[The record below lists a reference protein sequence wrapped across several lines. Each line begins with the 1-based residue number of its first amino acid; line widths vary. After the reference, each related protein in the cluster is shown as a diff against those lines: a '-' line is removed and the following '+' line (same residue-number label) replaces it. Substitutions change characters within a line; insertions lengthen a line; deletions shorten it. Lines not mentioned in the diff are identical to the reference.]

1 MTLLGGLTE
10 AVSAQTLSP
19 PSVTVLSGDR
29 SIRISWSGPSDDGG
43 SPITG
48 YDVWYRPAS
57 SPSSSW
63 IEKSFSQGVV
73 GIEIE
78 ELIAGQSYQV
88 QVRAKN
94 SMGPG
99 AWSSIA
105 SVIPASH
112 LDRIR
117 FVTLTPGNKQINFK
131 WTAPGY
137 RRDVTI
143 TGFDTRYRAGADG
156 SWIQRSH
163 ASYIKGRM
171 FSGLTNGQSYQFQVR
186 AKDSRGGGPW
196 SDIFSA
202 TPGTAPLAPAAPRLE
217 SGNKQLL
224 VRSSPPAGNGELT
237 INGYKIRYRR
247 TSTSDS
253 WVEKSAP
260 SYYGYLIG
268 LTLTGLTNG
277 QLYEVQVQARDSRGT
292 GPWSSSARTT
302 PNPTAP
308 AAPALPTLAPGDE
321 QLDVSWNAPAD
332 YGSAITDYDVQY
344 KLTSASASGWREWN
358 SGMST
363 TLSATITGLTNG
375 DSYQVR
381 VRAENSAGAGD
392 WSAAASATPAAQAP
406 SKPDAPTLTVGSTQL
421 KVAWDAPTANGAQ
434 ITDYDVRYKRTSA
447 TTWTEW
453 NDSDTSTA
461 IGTIITGLSN
471 GQSYDVQVRA
481 TNSVGD
487 SQWSDSASATPAA
500 AAPAAPTNFAAT
512 AGDGEVRLTWDN
524 PGDATI
530 TKWQYQQ
537 KAGTDSYGAWTDI
550 RSSGASTSSH
560 TVTSLA
566 NGTRYAFKLR
576 AVNASGN
583 GAESDEASAT
593 PIAVPGKPTGFTASP
608 GDGEVRLTWNDPGDA
623 AITRWQY
630 RSAMSSGESGGW
642 TEIGNSDHETAS
654 YTVISLNNDT
664 EYYFQVRA
672 VNSSGAG
679 AASSEVSATPVAAPS
694 KVTVTAVGRDASVLL
709 TWPKSGDATITGWQY
724 RSSASSGQSSG
735 WTEIG
740 NSDHE
745 TVSYTVTSLDND
757 TEYYFQVRA
766 VNSSGAGAA
775 SNEVRA
781 TPVAAPSK
789 VTVTAAARSESVVLT
804 WAGPSDATIEKWQ
817 YRSSTT
823 ESGSGGWTDIGSSNE
838 DTVAYTVTGLNNGQ
852 IHYFQVR
859 AVNSSGAGVASDE
872 VGATPVAK
880 PAAPTNFAAAAG
892 SGEVTLTWN
901 DPNNTT
907 ITRWQYQ
914 QKAGSGNYGDW
925 TDILPSVALTSSYT
939 VTNLANGTRYTF
951 KLRAV
956 NASGNGVESDEA
968 SATPIAVPGKPTG
981 FTASPGDSEV
991 RLTWDDPGDATIT
1004 KWQYQQKEGT
1014 NSYGDWTDIPSN
1026 GPSTSSYTVINL
1038 VNGTRYA
1045 FKLRTVNPSGPG
1057 AESNAVTA
1065 TPIAAPGMPSGFT
1078 ASAGDGEVRLTWN
1091 DPGDATITRWQY
1103 QQKAGAGNYG
1113 PWTNISGSSA
1123 TTASH
1128 TAPGLTNGTRY
1139 RFKLRALNASGPGTP
1154 SSEAS
1159 ATPFAATPEA
1169 PPVPANAAPVAGD
1182 DGAGGSIAVAAGG
1195 SVRLMAADL
1204 LANDID
1210 ADGDTLRITKVG
1222 AVSGGA
1228 VALTW
1233 DDGNTALASLVYTHD
1248 PDAGPD
1254 QGSGFAY
1261 TVSDG
1266 RGGEDSGQVVIAVIP
1281 ANRPPA
1287 FGQGGYRFELAEDLA
1302 GPVELGAVTAAA
1314 ADAGDTVAY
1323 AISGGGAGRF
1333 ALDASS
1339 GVLRYIGAGEDYES
1353 APRVHELT
1361 VTATGG
1367 GRLSATAVVT
1377 VTLTDVNEAP
1387 VFEQDSHA
1395 FELPENR
1402 PGPVEL
1408 GAVTAA
1414 DPDAGATLAYALTEG
1429 DASRFAMDAAS
1440 GALRYIGPGE
1450 DYESAPRVHELT
1462 VTASDGGGLSATA
1475 AVTVTLTD
1483 VNEAPVFAQASY
1495 AFELEENR
1503 IGPLPLG
1510 AVTATVPAAGGALDY
1525 AMVAGDTDRFALDAA
1540 SGMLRYIGPGEDYEG
1555 QSGVHE
1561 LTVSATDNE
1570 GRSAAAE
1577 VTVTVID
1584 ERAAT
1589 TRARLGRVNEAILPE
1604 LSRALVSGV
1613 MGMLAERIGEA
1624 RTGRAGQRRAAIAGR
1639 SLWSADAGALT
1650 ELRRGGAWERW
1661 GEAPGVEA
1669 LAGKQALDW
1678 KEALR
1683 GTSFALS
1690 VDGAAGEAA
1699 GGPAA
1704 LMVWGGG
1711 DWRALSGGDGESPV
1725 EWDGDVLGARL
1736 GVDTQLREDLLAG
1749 VALSWSRGSFDWT
1762 GRGEAGY
1769 RELEGSHESWMTS
1782 LHPYV
1787 GWWPGGGV
1795 SLWASLGHG
1804 RGTVE
1809 IADDEVVGGQ
1819 SSDAVLNTLAV
1830 GGRAP
1835 LFSFSMGNTIPGGP
1849 VALGLRGEAWLAR
1862 FEVEDEDPRM
1872 AGLTVETRCLRLG
1885 LEGAYQHRLDQGG
1898 VLTPSLELGLRH
1910 DGGDGV
1916 SGFGVDFGGGLAWR
1930 DAALGV
1936 TVAGRARTLVMRR
1949 GEVGEWG
1956 VSGSVLLD
1964 PGAAGLGLALQV
1976 RPSWGAE
1983 AEGGVERLWEDGQ
1996 GSAFDRTVANG
2007 KPLTAAA
2014 GMAMRLDAELGYGL
2028 GVLRGRGL
2036 ATPYGGLS
2044 QSEGGSRRWRAGG
2057 RLRVG
2062 PDLSLNLEGE
2072 RRERAEGGAD
2082 HGILLTGTLR
2092 W

>member
-1 MTLLGGLTE
+1 M
-10 AVSAQTLSP
+10 
-19 PSVTVLSGDR
+19 
-29 SIRISWSGPSDDGG
+29 
-43 SPITG
+43 
-48 YDVWYRPAS
+48 RPAPPRW
-57 SPSSSW
+57 PS
-63 IEKSFSQGVV
+63 
-73 GIEIE
+73 
-78 ELIAGQSYQV
+78 
-88 QVRAKN
+88 R
-94 SMGPG
+94 P
-99 AWSSIA
+99 
-105 SVIPASH
+105 
-112 LDRIR
+112 
-117 FVTLTPGNKQINFK
+117 
-131 WTAPGY
+131 
-137 RRDVTI
+137 
-143 TGFDTRYRAGADG
+143 
-156 SWIQRSH
+156 
-163 ASYIKGRM
+163 
-171 FSGLTNGQSYQFQVR
+171 
-186 AKDSRGGGPW
+186 
-196 SDIFSA
+196 
-202 TPGTAPLAPAAPRLE
+202 
-217 SGNKQLL
+217 
-224 VRSSPPAGNGELT
+224 
-237 INGYKIRYRR
+237 
-247 TSTSDS
+247 
-253 WVEKSAP
+253 
-260 SYYGYLIG
+260 
-268 LTLTGLTNG
+268 
-277 QLYEVQVQARDSRGT
+277 
-292 GPWSSSARTT
+292 
-302 PNPTAP
+302 
-308 AAPALPTLAPGDE
+308 
-321 QLDVSWNAPAD
+321 
-332 YGSAITDYDVQY
+332 
-344 KLTSASASGWREWN
+344 
-358 SGMST
+358 
-363 TLSATITGLTNG
+363 
-375 DSYQVR
+375 
-381 VRAENSAGAGD
+381 
-392 WSAAASATPAAQAP
+392 SAA
-406 SKPDAPTLTVGSTQL
+406 
-421 KVAWDAPTANGAQ
+421 NF
-434 ITDYDVRYKRTSA
+434 
-447 TTWTEW
+447 
-453 NDSDTSTA
+453 
-461 IGTIITGLSN
+461 
-471 GQSYDVQVRA
+471 
-481 TNSVGD
+481 
-487 SQWSDSASATPAA
+487 AA
-500 AAPAAPTNFAAT
+500 AA
-512 AGDGEVRLTWDN
+512 GSGEVTLTWDN
-524 PGDATI
+524 PNNPTI
-530 TKWQYQQ
+530 TRWQYQQ
-537 KAGTDSYGAWTDI
+537 KEGSGNYGDWTGI
-550 RSSGASTSSH
+550 LPSVASTSSY
-560 TVTSLA
+560 TVTNLA
-566 NGTRYAFKLR
+566 NGTRYTFKLR

-583 GAESDEASAT
+583 GVESDEASAT
-593 PIAVPGKPTGFTASP
+593 PIAVPGRPTGFTASA
-608 GDGEVRLTWNDPGDA
+608 GDGEVRLSWNDPGDA

-630 RSAMSSGESGGW
+630 QQKEGAGNYGDWTDIPFSDLSTSSYTVVNLANGARYAFKLRTVNLSGPGAESNAVSATPVAVPGMPSGFTASAGDSEVRLTWNDPGDATITRWQYRSAMSSGQSGGW
-642 TEIGNSDHETAS
+642 TEIGNSGHETVS
-654 YTVISLNNDT
+654 YTVTSLDNGR

-709 TWPKSGDATITGWQY
+709 TWPKSSDSTI
-724 RSSASSGQSSG
+724 
-735 WTEIG
+735 I
-740 NSDHE
+740 
-745 TVSYTVTSLDND
+745 
-757 TEYYFQVRA
+757 
-766 VNSSGAGAA
+766 
-775 SNEVRA
+775 
-781 TPVAAPSK
+781 
-789 VTVTAAARSESVVLT
+789 
-804 WAGPSDATIEKWQ
+804 KWQ

-859 AVNSSGAGVASDE
+859 AVNPSGAGVASDE
-872 VGATPVAK
+872 VGATPLAK

-892 SGEVTLTWN
+892 SGEVTLTWDN
-901 DPNNTT
+901 PNNGT
-907 ITRWQYQ
+907 IIRWQYQ
-914 QKAGSGNYGDW
+914 QK
-925 TDILPSVALTSSYT
+925 
-939 VTNLANGTRYTF
+939 
-951 KLRAV
+951 
-956 NASGNGVESDEA
+956 E
-968 SATPIAVPGKPTG
+968 
-981 FTASPGDSEV
+981 
-991 RLTWDDPGDATIT
+991 
-1004 KWQYQQKEGT
+1004 
-1014 NSYGDWTDIPSN
+1014 
-1026 GPSTSSYTVINL
+1026 
-1038 VNGTRYA
+1038 
-1045 FKLRTVNPSGPG
+1045 
-1057 AESNAVTA
+1057 
-1065 TPIAAPGMPSGFT
+1065 
-1078 ASAGDGEVRLTWN
+1078 
-1091 DPGDATITRWQY
+1091 
-1103 QQKAGAGNYG
+1103 GAGNYG

-1123 TTASH
+1123 ITASH
-1128 TAPGLTNGTRY
+1128 KVSGLANGTRY
-1139 RFKLRALNASGPGTP
+1139 RFKLRALNASGNGAL

-1159 ATPFAATPEA
+1159 ATPSTVPEA

-1195 SVRLMAADL
+1195 SVRLVAADL

-1210 ADGDTLRITKVG
+1210 ADGDTLRITGVS

-1233 DDGNTALASLVYTHD
+1233 NDGNTALASLVYTHD

-1254 QGSGFAY
+1254 QATGFAY

-1266 RGGEDSGQVVIAVIP
+1266 RGGEDSGQVAIAVIP

-1302 GPVELGAVTAAA
+1302 GPVELGVVTAAA

-1353 APRVHELT
+1353 APKVQELT

-1367 GRLSATAVVT
+1367 GGLSATARVT

-1387 VFEQDSHA
+1387 VFEQASHA

-1408 GAVTAA
+1408 GAVTATDA
-1414 DPDAGATLAYALTEG
+1414 DAGATLAYALTEG

-1450 DYESAPRVHELT
+1450 DYESAPKHYLLT
-1462 VTASDGGGLSATA
+1462 ITARDGGGLSATA
-1475 AVTVTLTD
+1475 GVTVTLTD

-1525 AMVAGDTDRFALDAA
+1525 AMVAGDTGRFALDAA

-1561 LTVSATDNE
+1561 LTVSATDSE

-1589 TRARLGRVNEAILPE
+1589 TRARLGRVNETILPE

-1639 SLWSADAGALT
+1639 SLWPADADAGALT
-1650 ELRRGGAWERW
+1650 EFRRGGAWERW

-1669 LAGKQALDW
+1669 LAGKQVLAGEQALDW

-1699 GGPAA
+1699 GGPG
-1704 LMVWGGG
+1704 MMIWGGG
-1711 DWRALSGGDGESPV
+1711 DWRALSGGDGENPA

-1736 GVDTQLREDLLAG
+1736 GVDKQLREDLLAG

-1769 RELEGSHESWMTS
+1769 RELEGSHESRMTS

-1804 RGTVE
+1804 RGKVE
-1809 IADDEVVGGQ
+1809 IADDEAGRQ

-1835 LFSFSMGNTIPGGP
+1835 LFSVDATILGGP
-1849 VALGLRGEAWLAR
+1849 VDLALRGEAWLAR
-1862 FEVEDEDPRM
+1862 FEVEDENPRM
-1872 AGLTVETRCLRLG
+1872 AGLTVETRRLRLG
-1885 LEGAYQHRLDQGG
+1885 LEGGYQHRLDQGG

-1910 DGGDGV
+1910 DGGAGV
-1916 SGFGVDFGGGLAWR
+1916 SGFGVDFGGGLTWR

-1983 AEGGVERLWEDGQ
+1983 AEGGVERLWEDRQ
-1996 GSAFDRTVANG
+1996 GSAFDRTVAHG

-2062 PDLSLNLEGE
+2062 PDLSLSLEGE